1 MSKSWEEKWKPKLV
15 RPELNAISRDTAT
28 DVVKYVAYKKKM
40 FIYLRI
46 LKLLNI
52 VTGKEKMDPPEF
64 ERPTL
69 AEIRDARENRD
80 KFPNRYRKLLRKL
93 RYFEEYEVY
102 TEKRDIAMGILASS
116 LNDEAAIEFLRDEND
131 EDVMEPS
138 ELFKNIDDYFL
149 YNTEVII
156 QNLKNEVKDMK
167 LEKGMSMEALGKK
180 MKVVYYYL
188 HVLGKGEEPD
198 AKKTNLA
205 NSILRDPQVDAPR
218 KSLIMQILSADYY
231 DELSFDQMINKIK
244 HIEQYTT
251 KNVASVSKVM
261 KEEEQKTVPVP
272 PLRDAEVSDY
282 ERARARDEPVAA
294 ANSAESYPKLKS
306 MKFKGRCNKCG
317 GAGHVSTDCP
327 SITVEESRYSRKSRG
342 KDASYDRGEKKQ
354 SHKKLKSDKN
364 KSSRRDDDE
373 DTDDCAGYVR
383 EYDDGDSVDD

>member
-1 MSKSWEEKWKPKLV
+1 
-15 RPELNAISRDTAT
+15 
-28 DVVKYVAYKKKM
+28 M

-52 VTGKEKMDPPEF
+52 VTGKEHMDPPEF

-69 AEIRDARENRD
+69 AEIRDARANREQY
-80 KFPNRYRKLLRKL
+80 PNRYKNLLRKA
-93 RYFEEYEVY
+93 RCYEEYEVY
-102 TEKRDIAMGILASS
+102 TEKRDISMGILASS
-116 LNDEAAIEFLRDEND
+116 LNDEAAIEFLRDEN
-131 EDVMEPS
+131 DVMEPS

-167 LEKGMSMEALGKK
+167 LEKGMSMEALGKQ

-188 HVLGKGEEPD
+188 HVLGKGEDPD

-231 DELSFDQMINKIK
+231 DEMSFDQMINKIK
-244 HIEQYTT
+244 HIEQYTM
-251 KNVASVSKVM
+251 KNVASVSKVAR
-261 KEEEQKTVPVP
+261 EEEQKTATESRATSVT
-272 PLRDAEVSDY
+272 AEVSDY
-282 ERARARDEPVAA
+282 ERTRARDEPAAA
-294 ANSAESYPKLKS
+294 ANSAESYHKPKN

-317 GAGHVSTDCP
+317 GVGHVATDCP
-327 SITVEESRYSRKSRG
+327 SVTVDESRTSRKPRG
-342 KDASYDRGEKKQ
+342 RDESYEREKKQ
-354 SHKKLKSDKN
+354 SHKKRKSDKN
-364 KSSRRDDDE
+364 KSSRRDDS
-373 DTDDCAGYVR
+373 DDDADDSAGYVR